1 MHKAKHSRVGG
12 RVQEE
17 GDEGLGAG
25 QQGGLHR
32 GEEVGYGGEAPV
44 PVLKG
49 TGKSWCKCSAG
60 SREEVNEVSSGGGA
74 GGEAAGPRL
83 PCPVSSEPV
92 SPIPATKHPCLDSGG
107 TNSSRGG
114 ATGAPQG
121 VGATAEGDK
130 GGAEELEAG

>member
-1 MHKAKHSRVGG
+1 MSSPDPGSGEAEEDVEDTHTIHLHKAKHSRVGG

-60 SREEVNEVSSGGGA
+60 SREEVNEVSSG
-74 GGEAAGPRL
+74 
-83 PCPVSSEPV
+83 VN
-92 SPIPATKHPCLDSGG
+92 H
-107 TNSSRGG
+107 
-114 ATGAPQG
+114 
-121 VGATAEGDK
+121 
-130 GGAEELEAG
+130 